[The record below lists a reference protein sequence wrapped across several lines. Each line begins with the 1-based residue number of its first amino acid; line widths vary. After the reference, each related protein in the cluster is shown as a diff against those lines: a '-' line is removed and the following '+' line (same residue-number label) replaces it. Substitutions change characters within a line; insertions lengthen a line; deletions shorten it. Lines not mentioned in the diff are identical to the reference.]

1 MLKFCEQHLRHRSH
15 PFLYLQDIGS
25 KAILSSQFGIC
36 AVTCVS
42 MMNTLIIILGR
53 VINVVVCNMIL
64 PWTIFSLLIIIDD
77 HILLRQL
84 LRGVSARLVESRS
97 LASCWSSWR
106 RKLALKWRT
115 LGLGFRTIVR
125 LIKVWPEKN
134 CRWSSFLWDM
144 IPEFQNSIVQKDFT
158 MSEGNFICNFHFKNQ
173 DLSNYIFI
181 ALTLGT
187 RIIKIFIHNFSLSII
202 GAI

>member
-1 MLKFCEQHLRHRSH
+1 MKFYDKCWDEASVTFLKSRMLKFCEQHLRHRSH

-84 LRGVSARLVESRS
+84 LRGVSARLVESQS

-125 LIKVWPEKN
+125 LIKVWPEKKLSLEQFFMRYDPWIPKFN
-134 CRWSSFLWDM
+134 CTKRLYNEWRKFYL
-144 IPEFQNSIVQKDFT
+144 
-158 MSEGNFICNFHFKNQ
+158 
-173 DLSNYIFI
+173 
-181 ALTLGT
+181 
-187 RIIKIFIHNFSLSII
+187 
-202 GAI
+202 